1 MLALKRLPEKHTL
14 IKLAAKTNKRTQI
27 LIQTRR
33 GKRQGGTNNN
43 KCNMHK
49 NLVKLGHVIFELCE
63 RTDRQTDKQT
73 NKHPSLGWSNIY
85 ATNLNWSLIISAA
98 TPESWRDSSIS
109 SSPNLLSLLFAPA
122 AVIIH
127 SFSASLPP
135 FLKSRSILHWSEQNL
150 TANEE
155 LVHLWSYTSNPT
167 TNLAQKFEGTSP
179 NTLGPADSTEL
190 KETHLMCP
198 VGWLRLLAR
207 WSWFYY

>member
-27 LIQTRR
+27 LIQTGR

-85 ATNLNWSLIISAA
+85 APNLNWSLIISAA

-109 SSPNLLSLLFAPA
+109 SSCPFSLSLLFAPA

-127 SFSASLPP
+127 SFSTSLPP
-135 FLKSRSILHWSEQNL
+135 FLKARSILHGPEQNL

-155 LVHLWSYTSNPT
+155 LAHLWSYTSNPT
-167 TNLAQKFEGTSP
+167 TNLAQKFERISP
-179 NTLGPADSTEL
+179 NTLGSADSTEF
-190 KETHLMCP
+190 K
-198 VGWLRLLAR
+198 
-207 WSWFYY
+207 FI